1 MPDQS
6 LLTTIH
12 YRLFQYSKGHDMAH
26 LVTENGK
33 TFIRDEWHEE
43 DIQNVADCNYDVALM
58 PDQVQAVM
66 DLIVESFDANIGID
80 WEVIDMAIGQVIDEK
95 VSL

>member
-1 MPDQS
+1 
-6 LLTTIH
+6 
-12 YRLFQYSKGHDMAH
+12 MAH

-43 DIQNVADCNYDVALM
+43 DIQGVAECNHDTTLT
-58 PDQVQAVM
+58 PDEVYKVM
-66 DLIVESFDANIGID
+66 EIIVESFDANIGID
-80 WEVIDMAIGQVIDEK
+80 WEVIDSAIGQIIDEK

>member
-1 MPDQS
+1 MQGQS

-12 YRLFQYSKGHDMAH
+12 YQPFRYFKGHNMAH

-66 DLIVESFDANIGID
+66 ELIVESFDANIGID
-80 WEVIDMAIGQVIDEK
+80 WEVIGSAIDQILDEK

>member
-1 MPDQS
+1 
-6 LLTTIH
+6 
-12 YRLFQYSKGHDMAH
+12 MAH

-66 DLIVESFDANIGID
+66 ELIVESFDANIGID
-80 WEVIDMAIGQVIDEK
+80 WEVIDSAIGQVLDEK
-95 VSL
+95 VSLK

>member
-1 MPDQS
+1 
-6 LLTTIH
+6 
-12 YRLFQYSKGHDMAH
+12 MAH
-26 LVTENGK
+26 LVKEDGK
-33 TFIRDEWHEE
+33 LIIRDEWHEE

-66 DLIVESFDANIGID
+66 ELIVESFDANIGID
-80 WEVIDMAIGQVIDEK
+80 WEVIGSAIDQILDEK